1 MVDYESTDEYV
12 NIAGDPSESFKIHF
26 YVAALDT
33 AAYAVKE
40 RFSQL
45 NKVSGVF
52 GFLYNIPDLKN
63 KTTSEFKSMC
73 KNLEKT
79 LTIEKDEGLNESD
92 IAAVRQCSEL
102 RAISHHLHDSV
113 SNPEEVLNYIYLQNL
128 ENGFLIIC
136 VALRILLTLPLSV
149 ASAER
154 SFSKLKL
161 IKTYLRS
168 TMCQER
174 LAGLATISIESE
186 IARQLDSKAL
196 IQEFAQQKARK
207 VPLGF

>member
-1 MVDYESTDEYV
+1 
-12 NIAGDPSESFKIHF
+12 
-26 YVAALDT
+26 
-33 AAYAVKE
+33 
-40 RFSQL
+40 
-45 NKVSGVF
+45 
-52 GFLYNIPDLKN
+52 
-63 KTTSEFKSMC
+63 MC
-73 KNLEKT
+73 KNLEKNT

-92 IAAVRQCSEL
+92 IAAVRQCFEL

-154 SFSKLKL
+154 SFSIFKL